1 MLLNKLI
8 TFLFIIFGFASNIVI
23 ASQNTIANNSEF
35 VIEEEILNRK
45 KLNLVKVSAK
55 GIGNSLQEAKDDA
68 AVNAI
73 TKVVGSYFDTSKTIK
88 KTKIYNKKITQKFKE
103 ISKEYFIYNRGNI
116 YNFEVSNVEKKGEI
130 FYINAVV
137 EVSKKNIENYV
148 EEYTSDESI
157 IGLEINTIRESRVQ
171 NVQQRNQL
179 LSNLFERKNNISYQY
194 ITHGKGQLL
203 ENFSFIDFCKESL
216 KDRKN
221 YCDIFL
227 DNFNLE
233 KYCFFE
239 CIYSDKK
246 TIVNELDKFKTVKEF
261 KKPYN
266 ILVLP
271 FKISMSEDYKEIYN
285 NLFSEMSLNENNIK
299 YLNNNLIEFSNLT
312 NDFIKKNQSDNNSR
326 YRGDRLIIFN
336 HNKDSYLKSFYIRK
350 TSQNQNLY
358 SNLFTDIIYKEP
370 ALILTIKDKFK
381 NTKYLMSFSSAS
393 TINSSVGICGNNQ
406 KESYGPKVDCN
417 KFEVKEAKIISVLND
432 LPISNTNEISIV
444 NATKNEYFIHN
455 PLVVNSENNFLLLLN
470 LDKFNLEKED
480 SISLQF
486 ESSSISRDL

>member
-1 MLLNKLI
+1 MFFNKLI

-23 ASQNTIANNSEF
+23 ASQDNLANNSEF
-35 VIEEEILNRK
+35 VIEEELLNRK
-45 KLNLVKVSAK
+45 ELYLVKVSAK

-73 TKVVGSYFDTSKTIK
+73 TKVVGSYFDTSTTIK

-137 EVSKKNIENYV
+137 EVSKQNIEKYV

-171 NVQQRNQL
+171 NVQQRNKL

-227 DNFNLE
+227 DNFNLDE
-233 KYCFFE
+233 YCFFE

-246 TIVNELDKFKTVKEF
+246 TIFNELDKYKTVKEF

-299 YLNNNLIEFSNLT
+299 YLNKNLIEFSNLT
-312 NDFIKKNQSDNNSR
+312 NDFIKKNQSDDNPN

-336 HNKDSYLKSFYIRK
+336 HNKESYLTSFYIRK

-370 ALILTIKDKFK
+370 TLILTIKDKFK
-381 NTKYLMSFSSAS
+381 NTKYLIAFSSES
-393 TINSSVGICGNNQ
+393 TINSSFGICGNNQ
-406 KESYGPKVDCN
+406 KESYRSKVDCN

-444 NATKNEYFIHN
+444 NATKNDYFIHN

-486 ESSSISRDL
+486 ESSSISPDL

>member
-1 MLLNKLI
+1 MFDVSYKVI
-8 TFLFIIFGFASNIVI
+8 TFLFIIFGLASNVVI
-23 ASQNTIANNSEF
+23 ASQNTLANNSEF
-35 VIEEEILNRK
+35 VIDEELLNRK
-45 KLNLVKVSAK
+45 KLNIVKVSAK
-55 GIGNSLQEAKDDA
+55 GVGNTLQEAKDDA

-73 TKVVGSYFDTSKTIK
+73 TKVVGSYFDTSQTIK
-88 KTKIYNKKITQKFKE
+88 RTKIYNKKITQKFKE

-130 FYINAVV
+130 FYIDAVV
-137 EVSKKNIENYV
+137 EVSRQNIENYV

-171 NVQQRNQL
+171 NIQQRNKL
-179 LSNLFERKNNISYQY
+179 LKNLFERKNNISYQY

-203 ENFSFIDFCKESL
+203 ENFSFIEFCQESL
-216 KDRKN
+216 KDRQN

-227 DNFNLE
+227 DNFNLD

-246 TIVNELDKFKTVKEF
+246 TIINELDKFKTVKEF

-271 FKISMSEDYKEIYN
+271 FKISMREDYQEIYN
-285 NLFSEMSLNENNIK
+285 NLFSEMSFNEKNIK
-299 YLNNNLIEFSNLT
+299 YSNKNLIEFSNIT
-312 NDFIKKNQSDNNSR
+312 NNFINESVENPKD
-326 YRGDRLIIFN
+326 RGDRLIILN
-336 HNKDSYLKSFYIRK
+336 HNQDSYLTNFYIRK

-358 SNLFTDIIYKEP
+358 SNLFTEIIYKEP
-370 ALILTIKDKFK
+370 TLILTIKDKFK
-381 NTKYLMSFSSAS
+381 NTKYLISFSSAS
-393 TINSSVGICGNNQ
+393 TLNSSVGICGTNK
-406 KESYGPKVDCN
+406 KELYRIQVDCN
-417 KFEVKEAKIISVLND
+417 KFEVKDAKIISVLND

-444 NATKNEYFIHN
+444 NAIRNDYFIHN
-455 PLVVNSENNFLLLLN
+455 PLVVNTENNLLLLLN
-470 LDKFNLEKED
+470 LYKFNLEKDD

-486 ESSSISRDL
+486 ESSSISPDP